1 MEPKIFFPADGWFA
15 ARQRTMALEFYALG
29 RGEEAHKLSAD
40 LEDEF
45 CRIWA

>member
-29 RGEEAHKLSAD
+29 RGEEEIPAAQCGL
-40 LEDEF
+40 
-45 CRIWA
+45 RGP